1 MKRVWIFVKK
11 VMRWTKALRL
21 DETTLAYVAHNK
33 RIFLSG
39 RRCKPKTP
47 LLLFELNEQHS
58 SIIAYSYLANVL
70 ASKHDAD
77 VVAYLPT
84 RHVSWLG
91 RLAWRFLQL
100 LNPIV
105 FAIYRSFGVQEFLA
119 PKLDSV
125 Q

>member
-1 MKRVWIFVKK
+1 MPILICSHDAV
-11 VMRWTKALRL
+11 ALKSSP
-21 DETTLAYVAHNK
+21 NM
-33 RIFLSG
+33 
-39 RRCKPKTP
+39 
-47 LLLFELNEQHS
+47 FELNEQHS

-91 RLAWRFLQL
+91 SLAWRFLQL

-125 Q
+125 QLRKAQN